1 MFTPL
6 SQHCKKQNKK
16 DHSLLS
22 MQFSKTNGQ
31 INCEM
36 ELKEKLIY
44 LNKKKETQLGYDQ
57 KAVQW
62 LDLACIVFTLNI
74 V

>member
-1 MFTPL
+1 
-6 SQHCKKQNKK
+6 
-16 DHSLLS
+16 
-22 MQFSKTNGQ
+22 MQPSKRNGQ
-31 INCEM
+31 INWEI

-44 LNKKKETQLGYDQ
+44 LNKKKETQLEYDQ

-62 LDLACIVFTLNI
+62 LDLASIVFTVNI